1 MEVILTTEIAIEYLE
16 TIWKMNDLNISLAIS
31 NDIVIEQ
38 EEIWAHEAIKL
49 VLLQAKSN
57 LFLNQL
63 MELSEKGE
71 PGDKNE
77 DLE

>member
-16 TIWKMNDLNISLAIS
+16 TIWKMNDLNISLALT
-31 NDIVIEQ
+31 NDIGIEQ

-63 MELSEKGE
+63 MEMSENGE
-71 PGDKNE
+71 SGDKNE
-77 DLE
+77 DIK